1 MPIEYKSFRAEVM
14 AAMAVHKKEFCE
26 GVGDLAVS
34 EIQYITPVNKL
45 RVPTRGNLKKSITFE
60 VMPDNAGVTVGV
72 TPAAPYGLY
81 VEKGIGQTAQ
91 PFLEPGA
98 MNAIPKI
105 TDAAIRVYKQ
115 MGG

>member
-1 MPIEYKSFRAEVM
+1 
-14 AAMAVHKKEFCE
+14 
-26 GVGDLAVS
+26 
-34 EIQYITPVNKL
+34 
-45 RVPTRGNLKKSITFE
+45 
-60 VMPDNAGVTVGV
+60 MPDNAGVTVGV

-81 VEKGIGQTAQ
+81 VEKGMGQKAQ

-105 TDAAIRVYKQ
+105 TDVAIRVYKQ

>member
-1 MPIEYKSFRAEVM
+1 MEYKSYRAEVL
-14 AAMAVHKKEFCE
+14 AALKLHKKEFCE
-26 GVGDLAVS
+26 AVGTLVVA
-34 EIQYITPVNKL
+34 EAQGLTPVL
-45 RVPTRGNLKKSITFE
+45 SGNLKRSETYE

-81 VEKGIGQTAQ
+81 VEKGMGQKAQ

-105 TDAAIRVYKQ
+105 TAVAERVYKQ

>member
-1 MPIEYKSFRAEVM
+1 MPIEYRSFRAEVM

-26 GVGDLAVS
+26 AVGTLVVA
-34 EIQYITPVNKL
+34 EAQGLTPVL
-45 RVPTRGNLKKSITFE
+45 SGNLKRSETYE
-60 VMPDNAGVTVGV
+60 VMPDNVGVTVGV

-81 VEKGIGQTAQ
+81 VEKGMGQKAQ

-98 MNAIPKI
+98 MSAIPKI
-105 TDAAIRVYKQ
+105 TDVAIRVYKQ

>member
-14 AAMAVHKKEFCE
+14 AAMAAHKKEFCE
-26 GVGDLAVS
+26 AVGTLVVA
-34 EIQYITPVNKL
+34 EAQGLTPVL
-45 RVPTRGNLKKSITFE
+45 TGNLKKSETYE

-72 TPAAPYGLY
+72 TPAAPYGIY
-81 VEKGIGQTAQ
+81 VEKGTENQKAQ

-115 MGG
+115 MGE

>member
-1 MPIEYKSFRAEVM
+1 MEFKSYKSQVM
-14 AAMAVHKKEFCE
+14 AAMKLCKKEFCE
-26 GVGDLAVS
+26 GVGVLAVAEVQS
-34 EIQYITPVNKL
+34 VTPVL
-45 RVPTRGNLKKSITFE
+45 SGNLKKSIVSE
-60 VMPDNAGVTVGV
+60 VMPNNEGINIGV

-105 TDAAIRVYKQ
+105 TSVAEQIYRK